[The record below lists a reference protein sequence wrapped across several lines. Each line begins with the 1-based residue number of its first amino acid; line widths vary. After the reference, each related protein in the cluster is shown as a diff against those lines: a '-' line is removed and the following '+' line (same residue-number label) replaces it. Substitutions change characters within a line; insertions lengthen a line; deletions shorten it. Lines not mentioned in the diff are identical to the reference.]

1 MQDVVCMSA
10 ATIMQVS
17 QKCAYKVS
25 NSLIFT
31 ASTVQI
37 KEFLEIK
44 SDLQAEN
51 SDCGA
56 RATGSIRER
65 VQY

>member
-10 ATIMQVS
+10 AIIMQVS

-25 NSLIFT
+25 NLLVFT
-31 ASTVQI
+31 ASTDQI

-44 SDLQAEN
+44 SDLYGEN

-56 RATGSIRER
+56 RATGSVRDR
-65 VQY
+65 V